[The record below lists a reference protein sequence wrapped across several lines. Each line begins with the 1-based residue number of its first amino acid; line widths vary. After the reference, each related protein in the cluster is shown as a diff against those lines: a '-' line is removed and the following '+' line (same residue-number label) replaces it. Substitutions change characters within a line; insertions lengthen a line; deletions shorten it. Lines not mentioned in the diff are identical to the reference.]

1 MPPPRPIAGQ
11 ASAEYVALLA
21 VVGAVVAGAAA
32 VGSPPAL
39 AVKLAAALRHGIC
52 RVADGVCTARQAR
65 AAGLSPCLVQART
78 DRERLGGRMLVVR
91 LGRGDA
97 LLVERRSDGSAA
109 VSFTDGASA
118 GATVGVGLR
127 VPSGPRVGARG
138 GAGVQFSA
146 GRTWEFPSFAAAA
159 RFVRRWAPRESLGG
173 RGAQPAAPGL
183 PALPAPRVAADAR
196 ARRDLPR
203 GWRLRRVRRGAAR
216 RQARGGRRRRARRAR
231 RGSPWAAA
239 SPATGAS
246 PGTTASTPR
255 PPAASAPCSAP
266 SRRAARAR
274 RRSRSRSSTAAPS
287 SCGCAPRRAGT
298 ATSTC
303 RAPTAS
309 LRDVAATLR
318 GAPAPAPGGRG
329 RRVEAEVAL
338 DLTDPANRRA
348 LAGVVD
354 VLRLRVRPS
363 DWDDRLRALAARL
376 DADGAVDVR
385 LLRVGLEERDA
396 GAEAALG
403 LVVGGNYRRTQEVRD
418 LVRAWSLRAG
428 GGLRE
433 REDCVSA

>member
-52 RVADGVCTARQAR
+52 RVADGVCTAGQAR

-118 GATVGVGLR
+118 GATVGVGLQ

-146 GRTWEFPSFAAAA
+146 GRTWEFASFAAAA

-173 RGAQPAAPGL
+173 E
-183 PALPAPRVAADAR
+183 AR
-196 ARRDLPR
+196 SL
-203 GWRLRRVRRGAAR
+203 LRRACALCGHR
-216 RQARGGRRRRARRAR
+216 
-231 RGSPWAAA
+231 A
-239 SPATGAS
+239 SPRMPEPDATFREGGAYGEFS
-246 PGTTASTPR
+246 
-255 PPAASAPCSAP
+255 AALRVG
-266 SRRAARAR
+266 RRAAGVGADEEGEAGLTLGRRVTRDGRVTWYDRLDAETAGRLGALLGAVEARSAGDASLEVTLEHGRPVELRLRA
-274 RRSRSRSSTAAPS
+274 AARWHGDVDLP
-287 SCGCAPRRAGT
+287 GA
-298 ATSTC
+298 
-303 RAPTAS
+303 TAS

-318 GAPAPAPGGRG
+318 GAPAAAPGGRG

-354 VLRLRVRPS
+354 VLRLRVRPR